1 MHILGT
7 AGHVDHGKSALVR
20 ALTGTDP
27 DRWREEQLR
36 GMTLDLGFARL
47 RFDDG
52 VEAGI
57 VDVPG
62 HERFLHNML
71 AGAAGMEILLLVVAA
86 NEGPRPQTHEHLAI
100 LSYLNVRKTILVLT
114 KRDLVDVDELAFAEE
129 LTRDALRGSLA
140 DDAPAYA
147 VSTITGEG
155 LEELRAAIHDALAA
169 LPPRRPDAPAF
180 LPVDRVFALSGHG
193 TIVTG
198 TLMQGTLEVGQTLRL
213 QPSGRDV
220 RIRSLHV
227 FGEKQQR
234 VTGGSRV
241 AANLPQVDVS
251 EIARGEVMA
260 SAEFAARRQYEVTFA
275 PLQSALPI
283 LRRRN
288 AVRAY
293 LGSAEVLG
301 TLAFDEIPHDVAAVR
316 GLLSLRRAVASYPGE
331 AFVVRR
337 LSPKDLL
344 GGGTIAAGAAEEP
357 AETLGES
364 SPEEIAILAVLR
376 ALGAASGIATTIAA
390 RANVRE
396 ERTIAILESLVERGL
411 ARKLAKPVSYVDGVA
426 ADELFA
432 RTMQAIAAAHDQ
444 APWRMGLTSLA
455 LAKGVQSQENALV
468 RILATYVDE
477 GRLDY
482 RNGYYAAPGF
492 VPELTREQRAF
503 FDAAVRIDPQNP
515 LVPVAYDGLAAALR
529 TASVRG
535 VQEAYETL
543 LATSALVKVHDAV
556 YRGAQISEV
565 RSRVESVLRKE
576 GAMTMARFR
585 DLIGT
590 SRKYAVPLLEWFDAA
605 GITIRSGDVRTLRSS
620 AEVAAGTP
628 SPADS
633 RG

>member
-36 GMTLDLGFARL
+36 GMTLDLGFAHL

-100 LSYLNVRKTILVLT
+100 LSYLNVRKTLLVLT
-114 KRDLVDVDELAFAEE
+114 KRDLVDADELAFAEE
-129 LTRDALRGSLA
+129 LTREALRGTIA
-140 DDAPAYA
+140 QDAAAYA
-147 VSTITGEG
+147 VSTLTGEG
-155 LEELRAAIHDALAA
+155 LDELKTAIHDALVS
-169 LPPRRPDAPAF
+169 LQPRKPDAPPF
-180 LPVDRVFALSGHG
+180 LPIDRVFALAGHG

-198 TLMQGTLEVGQTLRL
+198 TLMQGTLRVGETLRL

-227 FGEKQQR
+227 FGEKKEQ
-234 VTGGSRV
+234 VGGGSRV
-241 AANLPQVDVS
+241 AANLPQVDVAQI
-251 EIARGEVMA
+251 ERGEVLA
-260 SAEFAARRQYEVTFA
+260 SPEFDVLRQFEVSFA
-275 PLQSALPI
+275 PLASALPL

-293 LGSAEVLG
+293 LGSGEILG
-301 TLAFDEIPHDVAAVR
+301 TLAFDEAPQGVTPIHGV
-316 GLLSLRRAVASYPGE
+316 LSLRRAVATYPGE

-344 GGGTIAAGAAEEP
+344 GGGTVGSGLAESSE
-357 AETLGES
+357 
-364 SPEEIAILAVLR
+364 SPEETAILAVL
-376 ALGAASGIATTIAA
+376 ASLGLASGIATTIAA
-390 RANVRE
+390 RANLRE
-396 ERTIAILESLVERGL
+396 ERTVAILEDLVERG
-411 ARKLAKPVSYVDGVA
+411 AVRKLAKPVSYVETAA
-426 ADELFA
+426 ADELYGKA
-432 RTMQAIAAAHDQ
+432 LTLLATTHRES
-444 APWRMGLTSLA
+444 PWRMGQTSIA
-455 LAKGVQSQENALV
+455 LEKALGVNESWIV
-468 RILATYVDE
+468 RVLATYVDE

-492 VPELTREQRAF
+492 APELTAEQRAF
-503 FDAAVRIDPQNP
+503 FDGAVRLDRENP
-515 LVPVAYDGLAAALR
+515 LVPVPFDDVASSLR
-529 TASVRG
+529 TSRLRG
-535 VQEAYETL
+535 IQEAFETL
-543 LATSALVKVHDAV
+543 LATGALVKVHDAV
-556 YRGAQISEV
+556 YRGSQIAEA
-565 RSRVESVLRKE
+565 RARVEATLRKE
-576 GAMTMARFR
+576 STMTMARFR
-585 DLIGT
+585 DVIGT

-605 GITIRSGDVRTLRSS
+605 GITIRSGDLRSLRS
-620 AEVAAGTP
+620 EPVL
-628 SPADS
+628 
-633 RG
+633 R